1 MGSIVGL
8 IDIAITHAQTTH
20 AQTTHLPAANEIQV
34 IPTSLPG
41 WTQLA
46 AVGVGAIS
54 GAAFAAR
61 RGFDVVGVLVLSVAT
76 GLGGLLLRDTLL
88 QRGTSIVITD
98 GRYLIIA
105 AIAAVIGFFFA
116 GLVDRLEP
124 VVVVLDALAL
134 GFLAAAGA
142 NAALAIQLP
151 PVAAVFIGAATAAG
165 GLVLRDLLAGIA
177 PAIMRPGVL
186 IAAAAFI
193 GALVFTLLVVYT
205 GIPRGQAQVIVVV
218 VVFAIRVLAV
228 RLQWR
233 TRPARDLTDRIWDRW
248 LVKPKKPVLPPI
260 LEPEPTPPSS
270 VSTFSLPPDWD
281 DTATFTRPPHWRSN
295 DDDERDPS

>member
-1 MGSIVGL
+1 MGSVVGIIPVAML
-8 IDIAITHAQTTH
+8 HVSGLPSSTTID
-20 AQTTHLPAANEIQV
+20 V
-34 IPTSLPG
+34 IPTALPG

-98 GRYLIIA
+98 GRYLLIA

-134 GFLAAAGA
+134 GFLSAAGA

-151 PVAAVFIGAATAAG
+151 AVAAVFIGAATAAG

-193 GALVFTLLVVYT
+193 GALVFTMLVVYT
-205 GIPRGQAQVIVVV
+205 GIARSQAQVIVVL
-218 VVFAIRVLAV
+218 VVFAIRLLAV

-233 TRPARDLTDRIWDRW
+233 TRPARDLTDRIWARW
-248 LVKPKKPVLPPI
+248 FQPSA
-260 LEPEPTPPSS
+260 PTSPATPAAPDDVSAQ
-270 VSTFSLPPDWD
+270 VSTFSPPPDWD
-281 DTATFTRPPHWRSN
+281 DTTTFPNPPGTGFSEAP
-295 DDDERDPS
+295 DDRRRMQ

>member
-1 MGSIVGL
+1 MATT
-8 IDIAITHAQTTH
+8 IDV
-20 AQTTHLPAANEIQV
+20 LPAA
-34 IPTSLPG
+34 LPG

-124 VVVVLDALAL
+124 VVLVLDALAL

-142 NAALAIQLP
+142 NAALAYQLP
-151 PVAAVFIGAATAAG
+151 PAAAIFIGSATAAG

-205 GIPRGQAQVIVVV
+205 GVPASQAQVIVVL
-218 VVFAIRVLAV
+218 VVFAIRVLAI

-248 LVKPKKPVLPPI
+248 TKVGGSTSTTI
-260 LEPEPTPPSS
+260 SEMAAQAEPASPT

-281 DTATFTRPPHWRSN
+281 DTSTFPRPESLRP
-295 DDDERDPS
+295 RDTGNEPRDTP

>member
-1 MGSIVGL
+1 MATT
-8 IDIAITHAQTTH
+8 IDV
-20 AQTTHLPAANEIQV
+20 L
-34 IPTSLPG
+34 PTSLPG

-88 QRGTSIVITD
+88 QRGTSIVLTD

-151 PVAAVFIGAATAAG
+151 PSSAVFIGAATAAG
-165 GLVLRDLLAGIA
+165 GLVLRDLLAGVA
-177 PAIMRPGVL
+177 PGIMRPGVL

-193 GALVFTLLVVYT
+193 GALVFTVLVVYT
-205 GIPRGQAQVIVVV
+205 GMARGQAQVESAMEAQRAAEARAAVE
-218 VVFAIRVLAV
+218 AQGALGRALAQQLGAAAAAAAV
-228 RLQWR
+228 
-233 TRPARDLTDRIWDRW
+233 A
-248 LVKPKKPVLPPI
+248 
-260 LEPEPTPPSS
+260 PTPAEAGSRGSQATPSALRRKLFFGICTHADS
-270 VSTFSLPPDWD
+270 
-281 DTATFTRPPHWRSN
+281 RGGY
-295 DDDERDPS
+295 ERVRTNEVLQAPQPMAILW

>member
-1 MGSIVGL
+1 VGSLLGAVDTSL
-8 IDIAITHAQTTH
+8 THAVSTTH
-20 AQTTHLPAANEIQV
+20 VHMSNTIEVLPS
-34 IPTSLPG
+34 SLPG

-88 QRGTSIVITD
+88 QRGTSIVLTD

-124 VVVVLDALAL
+124 IVVVLDALAL

-151 PVAAVFIGAATAAG
+151 PTAAVFIGAATASG
-165 GLVLRDLLAGIA
+165 GLVLRDLLAGVA
-177 PAIMRPGVL
+177 PGIMRPGVL

-193 GALVFTLLVVYT
+193 GSLVFTVLVVYT
-205 GIPRGQAQVIVVV
+205 GVPRGQAQVIVVL

-248 LVKPKKPVLPPI
+248 IKMPKQNPLPIEIAPKPPP
-260 LEPEPTPPSS
+260 PA
-270 VSTFSLPPDWD
+270 VSTFSPPPDWD
-281 DTATFTRPPHWRSN
+281 DTSTFLRPPGLRYGS
-295 DDDERDPS
+295 DEDGRGTS

>member
-1 MGSIVGL
+1 VGYL
-8 IDIAITHAQTTH
+8 VDVTQMAMTHAEIVR
-20 AQTTHLPAANEIQV
+20 LPQSNTIDV

-105 AIAAVIGFFFA
+105 AIAAIIGFFFA

-124 VVVVLDALAL
+124 VVIVLDALAL
-134 GFLAAAGA
+134 GFLSAAGA

-151 PVAAVFIGAATAAG
+151 PTAAVFIGAATAAG

-193 GALVFTLLVVYT
+193 GALVFTILVLYT
-205 GIPRGQAQVIVVV
+205 GIARGQAQVIVVV
-218 VVFAIRVLAV
+218 VVFAIRLLAV

-233 TRPARDLTDRIWDRW
+233 TRPARDLTDRIWARW
-248 LVKPKKPVLPPI
+248 LRPTAQA
-260 LEPEPTPPSS
+260 PTPSVSDQPVGSQ
-270 VSTFSLPPDWD
+270 VSTFSPPPDWD
-281 DTATFTRPPHWRSN
+281 DTTTFPNPPKAGFGDA
-295 DDDERDPS
+295 DDDHERDS

>member
-1 MGSIVGL
+1 MGSLLGAVDTSL
-8 IDIAITHAQTTH
+8 THAVSTTH
-20 AQTTHLPAANEIQV
+20 VHMSNTIEVLPS
-34 IPTSLPG
+34 SLPG

-88 QRGTSIVITD
+88 QRGTSIVLTD

-124 VVVVLDALAL
+124 IVVVLDALAL

-151 PVAAVFIGAATAAG
+151 PTAAVFIGAATASG
-165 GLVLRDLLAGIA
+165 GLVLRDLLAGVA
-177 PAIMRPGVL
+177 PGIMRPGVL

-193 GALVFTLLVVYT
+193 GSLVFTVLVVYT
-205 GIPRGQAQVIVVV
+205 GVPRGQAQVIVVL

-248 LVKPKKPVLPPI
+248 IKMPKQNPLPIEIAPKPPP
-260 LEPEPTPPSS
+260 PA
-270 VSTFSLPPDWD
+270 VSTFSPPPDWD
-281 DTATFTRPPHWRSN
+281 DTSTFLRPPGLRYGS
-295 DDDERDPS
+295 DEDGRGTS

>member
-1 MGSIVGL
+1 MGSAIGC
-8 IDIAITHAQTTH
+8 IDVAIAHAAAMPTSTT
-20 AQTTHLPAANEIQV
+20 IDV

-98 GRYLIIA
+98 GRYLLIA

-134 GFLAAAGA
+134 GFLSAAGA

-151 PVAAVFIGAATAAG
+151 AVAAVFIGAATAAG

-205 GIPRGQAQVIVVV
+205 GIARGQAQVIVVL
-218 VVFAIRVLAV
+218 VVFAIRLLAV

-233 TRPARDLTDRIWDRW
+233 TRPARDLTDRLWSRW
-248 LVKPKKPVLPPI
+248 LK
-260 LEPEPTPPSS
+260 PSS
-270 VSTFSLPPDWD
+270 GSSSGALVAPAVESAQVSTFSPPPDWD
-281 DTATFTRPPHWRSN
+281 DTSTFPNPPGAGF
-295 DDDERDPS
+295 DDSADERRRQS

>member
-1 MGSIVGL
+1 MGSLLGAVDTSMTL
-8 IDIAITHAQTTH
+8 ALSTTH
-20 AQTTHLPAANEIQV
+20 VHMATTIDVLPTA
-34 IPTSLPG
+34 LPG

-46 AVGVGAIS
+46 AVGVGAIT

-151 PVAAVFIGAATAAG
+151 PTSAVFIGAATASG
-165 GLVLRDLLAGIA
+165 GLVLRDLLAGVA
-177 PAIMRPGVL
+177 PGIMRPGVL

-193 GALVFTLLVVYT
+193 GALVFTVLVVYT
-205 GIPRGQAQVIVVV
+205 GMARGQAQVIVVL

-233 TRPARDLTDRIWDRW
+233 TRPARDLTERIWDRW
-248 LVKPKKPVLPPI
+248 ITLPKQPNLPIDIAPEPLPPA
-260 LEPEPTPPSS
+260 

-281 DTATFTRPPHWRSN
+281 DTSTFLRPPGLRAN
-295 DDDERDPS
+295 DVHEDGRGTP